1 MDLAGHKV
9 ILASGSPRRRELLAG
24 LDIDF
29 TVDTGNT
36 FEEFIDPSTPH
47 RRIPEEMS
55 IGKSRGFHRPLVP
68 GEILITSDTLVLC
81 GEEVLGKPHSRD
93 EAIAMLRLL
102 SGRSHEVITAVS
114 FRALNPDGSESFE
127 TRSDV
132 AKVHFKPL
140 TDSEIEY
147 YVDNFKPFDKAGA
160 YAIQE
165 WIGYVAIDRIE
176 GSFYTIMGFP
186 THLVAEMLSR
196 FVG

>member
-1 MDLAGHKV
+1 MDLNGHKV
-9 ILASGSPRRRELLAG
+9 ILASGSPRRRELLTG
-24 LDIDF
+24 LNIDF

-36 FEEFIDPSTPH
+36 FEEYIDPSIPH
-47 RRIPEEMS
+47 RRIPEVMAE
-55 IGKSRGFHRPLVP
+55 GKSAGFHRPLEQ

-81 GEEVLGKPHSRD
+81 GDEVLGKPHGRED
-93 EAIAMLRLL
+93 AVKMLRLL
-102 SGRSHEVITAVS
+102 SGRDHEVITAVTL
-114 FRALNPDGSESFE
+114 RALNPDSSERSE

-140 TDSEIEY
+140 TDAEIDY

-186 THLVAEMLSR
+186 THIVSEMIAV